1 MSAATATALAPVT
14 PELSPRVGP
23 VDGIRQT
30 MTLAWRTIVQV
41 RHNPWELG
49 DFSIQPIMFV
59 LLFTYVFGGAIAG
72 DTGSYLTFALPGIIV
87 MNMLFVTMY
96 VGTGLNTDL
105 TKGVFD
111 RLRSLPVARWAPMA
125 GRILADQV
133 KQAWSIFLLLA
144 VGLILGFRFGTN
156 AASVVSAV
164 ALLLVF
170 ALAFS
175 WVSVLVGLVAK
186 DPEKV
191 QLFGFTALFPVTFV
205 SNVFVPVHT
214 MPGWLQAF
222 VNVNPVTHLAD
233 ASRGL
238 MVGELTRGS
247 EYHVASVGGPVMW
260 SLIWAAVI
268 VAVFAPLSVWVFKRR
283 T

>member
-1 MSAATATALAPVT
+1 MTAITATAPAAG
-14 PELSPRVGP
+14 ELSPRVSP
-23 VDGIRQT
+23 VEGFRQT
-30 MTLAWRTIVQV
+30 LTLAWRTIVQV

-72 DTGSYLTFALPGIIV
+72 STAEYLTYALPGIIV

-111 RLRSLPVARWAPMA
+111 RLRSLPIARWAPMA
-125 GRILADQV
+125 GRIIADQA

-144 VGLILGFRFGTN
+144 VGMILGFRIGTN
-156 AASVVSAV
+156 PLSLLAAVV
-164 ALLLVF
+164 LLLVF

-175 WVSVLVGLVAK
+175 WVSVLVGLLAK
-186 DPEKV
+186 DPEHV

-205 SNVFVPVHT
+205 SNVFVPVET
-214 MPGWLQAF
+214 MPGWLQSF
-222 VNVNPVTHLAD
+222 VNVNPVTHVAD
-233 ASRGL
+233 ATRAL
-238 MVGELTRGS
+238 MT
-247 EYHVASVGGPVMW
+247 GGPAAEAVTW
-260 SLIWAAVI
+260 TLIWAAVI
-268 VAVFAPLSVWVFKRR
+268 VAVFAPLSVWAFKRR
-283 T
+283 V